1 MTDKHSQMSSTGYQ
15 SGSNSFYTAE
25 VSQDVALNSTVIS
38 LSYIDQS
45 DSSRNTVVCIA
56 PELGSNMF
64 RFRVGDHDL
73 IYTDQTLLKD
83 KDFTG
88 NFVLWPFPNRV
99 RNKRYT
105 YRGQSYSLE
114 NVQRPRGNAPL
125 IHGLVFDRPWRYS
138 EPIIGLDAVS
148 VTTYLDVNNESPY
161 YMAYPFDSRLSLT
174 YTLTGTELSIT
185 YQVQNKSSH
194 VLPFGFAL
202 HPYFSTFS
210 DKEDVL
216 ISIPVQAVMEADDE
230 LLPTGR
236 IFDVNK
242 IMYAMYDLREPIAVG
257 HLKLDHVY
265 TWLNKPALSIL
276 DYKKLAMQLHIS
288 ATDDFTHIVI
298 YTLDQAPYLC
308 VEYQTCST
316 DAINLHNQS
325 ADLRDAAHLLEVKP
339 GEIYSGTIR
348 YTVIFT
354 AQDV

>member
-1 MTDKHSQMSSTGYQ
+1 MTDKHNPTSSTGYQ

-25 VSQDVALNSTVIS
+25 VSQDLALNSTVIS
-38 LSYIDQS
+38 LSYVDRS
-45 DSSRNTVVCIA
+45 NSSRNTVVCIA

-64 RFRVGDHDL
+64 RFRVGDQDL
-73 IYTDQTLLKD
+73 IYADQALLKD

-138 EPIIGLDAVS
+138 QPIIGPDAVS

-161 YMAYPFDSRLSLT
+161 YMADPFESRLSLT
-174 YTLTGTELSIT
+174 YTLTGTELTIT
-185 YQVQNKSSH
+185 YQVQNKSSR

-210 DKEDVL
+210 DKHDVF
-216 ISIPVQAVMEADDE
+216 ISIPAQGVMEADDE

-242 IMYAMYDLREPIAVG
+242 VMYAMYDLREPIAVG

-276 DYKKLAMQLHIS
+276 DYRKLAMQLHIS

-308 VEYQTCST
+308 IEYQTCST

-339 GEIYSGTIR
+339 GEICSGTIR
-348 YTVIFT
+348 YTVIFY
-354 AQDV
+354 

>member
-1 MTDKHSQMSSTGYQ
+1 MDKHSQTSSIGSQ

-25 VSQDVALNSTVIS
+25 VSQDLALNSTVIS

-45 DSSRNTVVCIA
+45 NSSRNTVVCIA

-64 RFRVGDHDL
+64 RFRVGEHDL
-73 IYTDQTLLKD
+73 IYTDQALLKD

-114 NVQRPRGNAPL
+114 SVQRPRGNAPL

-138 EPIIGLDAVS
+138 EPIIGPDAVS

-185 YQVQNKSSH
+185 YQVQNKSSR

-210 DKEDVL
+210 DKDDVL
-216 ISIPVQAVMEADDE
+216 ISIPAQAVMEADDE
-230 LLPTGR
+230 LLLTGR

-316 DAINLHNQS
+316 DAINLHSQS
-325 ADLRDAAHLLEVKP
+325 ADLRDAAHLLEVKA
-339 GEIYSGTIR
+339 GEICSGTIR